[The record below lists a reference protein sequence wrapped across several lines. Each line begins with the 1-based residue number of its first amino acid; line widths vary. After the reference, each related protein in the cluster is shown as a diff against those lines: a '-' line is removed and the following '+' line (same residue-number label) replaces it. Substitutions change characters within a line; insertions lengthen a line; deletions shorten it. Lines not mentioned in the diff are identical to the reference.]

1 MRIVVVLVSKELLKR
16 ENDICSHQTTKTLQS
31 VGAIGVPDDV
41 VSVSPGDLGV
51 GLQWK
56 VTGAFSVMK
65 YL

>member
-1 MRIVVVLVSKELLKR
+1 MVLVSKELLKR
-16 ENDICSHQTTKTLQS
+16 ENNIFSHQTTKTLQS
-31 VGAIGVPDDV
+31 VLAIGVPDDV

-56 VTGAFSVMK
+56 VMEAFSVMK